1 MSLLMWPFTALWRLM
16 GFVFELTGRFVAII
30 IGLALLVVGT
40 LLSATV
46 ILSIIGVP
54 LMVFGLLL
62 VVRGLF

>member
-1 MSLLMWPFTALWRLM
+1 
-16 GFVFELTGRFVAII
+16 VFELTGRFVAII